1 MPTGPAD
8 LMPGDGEGI
17 DTEIC
22 NIKGHMQPTL
32 DGVGV
37 IDGPV
42 GMSYIGK
49 CSDGLDDAGLV
60 VGEHD
65 RHKRDIG
72 SHERFELGR
81 FDISSTVGL
90 DRIDREPESA
100 KLREIVEDR
109 IVLNR
114 GNDNTVAPTIG
125 RTSRLG
131 KTDERQDVGL
141 GSTTA
146 KQYLRGAYARTEAA
160 SDNPATRFEHLRG
173 LATRECK
180 ELGFAPA
187 ISEAS

>member
-1 MPTGPAD
+1 MLGYVRHKGIGGSGKSDYGPKILGAGPETALLPTSEAAWANRGSALEIQGADADRPAD

-17 DTEIC
+17 DSEIC

-81 FDISSTVGL
+81 FDISSTV
-90 DRIDREPESA
+90 P
-100 KLREIVEDR
+100 
-109 IVLNR
+109 
-114 GNDNTVAPTIG
+114 
-125 RTSRLG
+125 
-131 KTDERQDVGL
+131 
-141 GSTTA
+141 
-146 KQYLRGAYARTEAA
+146 
-160 SDNPATRFEHLRG
+160 H
-173 LATRECK
+173 
-180 ELGFAPA
+180 
-187 ISEAS
+187 